1 MPIINFS
8 HSIFSPKNP
17 ISKLQE
23 VDDNRWNILHYACKS
38 KNLNM
43 IEYIVS
49 LNLNSITKNS
59 EKFLHI
65 TCLNGDFES
74 TEYLMSKFKFDLII
88 CMLFWQF

>member
-8 HSIFSPKNP
+8 QKNQ

-23 VDDNRWNILHYACKS
+23 VDDNKWNILHYACKS

-49 LNLNSITKNS
+49 LNLI
-59 EKFLHI
+59 
-65 TCLNGDFES
+65 
-74 TEYLMSKFKFDLII
+74 DLKIYVI
-88 CMLFWQF
+88 

>member
-8 HSIFSPKNP
+8 QKNQ

-23 VDDNRWNILHYACKS
+23 VDDNKWNILHYACKS

-49 LNLNSITKNS
+49 LNLIDFKSITKNS
-59 EKFLHI
+59 E
-65 TCLNGDFES
+65 
-74 TEYLMSKFKFDLII
+74 
-88 CMLFWQF
+88 